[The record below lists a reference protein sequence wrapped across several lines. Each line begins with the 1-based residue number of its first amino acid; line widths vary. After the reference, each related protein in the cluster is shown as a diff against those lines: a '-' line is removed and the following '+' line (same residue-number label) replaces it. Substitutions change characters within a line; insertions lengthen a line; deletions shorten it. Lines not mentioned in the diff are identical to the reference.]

1 MFLKILIGGVFL
13 KKKNVIVIDKQKKK
27 VMIDSIKEYFYNE
40 REEELGDLAA
50 GMILDFFLEEL
61 APEIYNKGVYD
72 AYEYSLERI
81 EDVLSIQ
88 KY

>member
-1 MFLKILIGGVFL
+1 VFLKLLIGGVFL

>member
-1 MFLKILIGGVFL
+1 MFLKIVIGGVFL

-50 GMILDFFLEEL
+50 GMILDFFWK
-61 APEIYNKGVYD
+61 N
-72 AYEYSLERI
+72 
-81 EDVLSIQ
+81 
-88 KY
+88 

>member
-1 MFLKILIGGVFL
+1 LKN
-13 KKKNVIVIDKQKKK
+13 KNIIEIDKNKKK
-27 VMIDSIKEYFYNE
+27 VMIESIKEYFYNE
-40 REEELGDLAA
+40 RDEEIGDLAA
-50 GMILDFFLEEL
+50 HMILDFFLEKL
-61 APEIYNKGVYD
+61 APEIYNKAIYD

>member
-1 MFLKILIGGVFL
+1 MYINWRDFFEE
-13 KKKNVIVIDKQKKK
+13 KNVIVIDKQKKK

>member
-1 MFLKILIGGVFL
+1 MEGFFEE
-13 KKKNVIVIDKQKKK
+13 KNVIVVDKQKKK

>member
-13 KKKNVIVIDKQKKK
+13 KKKNTIEVDKQKKK

-40 REEELGDLAA
+40 RNEELGDLAA
-50 GMILDFFLEEL
+50 DMILDFFLEKL

>member
-1 MFLKILIGGVFL
+1 M
-13 KKKNVIVIDKQKKK
+13 KKKNVIVVDKQKKK

-50 GMILDFFLEEL
+50 SMILDFFLEEL

-81 EDVLSIQ
+81 EDVLSKQ

>member
-1 MFLKILIGGVFL
+1 MFFKILIGGVFL

-27 VMIDSIKEYFYNE
+27 AMIDSIKEYFYNE

>member
-1 MFLKILIGGVFL
+1 MKNKNVIEID
-13 KKKNVIVIDKQKKK
+13 KNKKNV
-27 VMIDSIKEYFYNE
+27 MIESIKEYFYNE
-40 REEELGDLAA
+40 RDEEIGDLAA
-50 GMILDFFLEEL
+50 DMILDFFLEKL

>member
-1 MFLKILIGGVFL
+1 M

-27 VMIDSIKEYFYNE
+27 AMIDSIKEYFYNE
-40 REEELGDLAA
+40 REEKLGDLAA

>member
-1 MFLKILIGGVFL
+1 MEGFFEE
-13 KKKNVIVIDKQKKK
+13 KNVIKVDKQKKK

-61 APEIYNKGVYD
+61 ATEIYNKGVYD

>member
-1 MFLKILIGGVFL
+1 MGGFFEE
-13 KKKNVIVIDKQKKK
+13 KNVIVVDKQKKK

>member
-1 MFLKILIGGVFL
+1 MGGVFFEE
-13 KKKNVIVIDKQKKK
+13 KNVIVVDKQKKK

>member
-1 MFLKILIGGVFL
+1 M
-13 KKKNVIVIDKQKKK
+13 KKKNVIKVDKQKKK

-81 EDVLSIQ
+81 EDSAFYTKILIKDKSN
-88 KY
+88 

>member
-1 MFLKILIGGVFL
+1 M
-13 KKKNVIVIDKQKKK
+13 KKKNVIKVDKQKKK

-61 APEIYNKGVYD
+61 ATEIYNKGVYD

>member
-1 MFLKILIGGVFL
+1 MKR
-13 KKKNVIVIDKQKKK
+13 KNTIQIDKQKKK
-27 VMIDSIKEYFYNE
+27 VMIDYIKEYFYNE
-40 REEELGDLAA
+40 RDEELGNLDA
-50 GMILDFFLEEL
+50 GMILDFFLEKL
-61 APEIYNKGVYD
+61 APDIYNKGVYD